1 MYKFCDLVSLYN
13 NINSKDTEYFKN
25 KYILNNNNKID
36 EEHIII
42 YHIYNKMNMSDNRNN
57 FIYIFTPLIFILT
70 IILGFKQ
77 FIYMIY

>member
-13 NINSKDTEYFKN
+13 NINNKNLDYFKN
-25 KYILNNNNKID
+25 KYILNNEEINND
-36 EEHIII
+36 RIII

-57 FIYIFTPLIFILT
+57 FIYIFTPLAFIVT

>member
-25 KYILNNNNKID
+25 KYILNNEEINND
-36 EEHIII
+36 RIII

-57 FIYIFTPLIFILT
+57 FLYIFTPLIFILT

>member
-13 NINSKDTEYFKN
+13 NINNKNLDYFKN
-25 KYILNNNNKID
+25 KYILNN
-36 EEHIII
+36 EEINSDRIII
-42 YHIYNKMNMSDNRNN
+42 YHIYNKMNITESRNN
-57 FIYIFTPLIFILT
+57 FIYIFTPLAFIVT